1 MQITLY
7 GQNRLYLEMFMYL
20 HAHVTAITIVNKEAT
35 DLKES
40 GKGYVGLF
48 GGRKGKMM
56 QIQYNL
62 KNY

>member
-1 MQITLY
+1 
-7 GQNRLYLEMFMYL
+7 MYL

-56 QIQYNL
+56 QVQYNL